1 MYLKESKAYVY
12 TKNLYMNVLNS
23 IIHNSPRAETT
34 QVSIHKWMD
43 KPKSQSTQ
51 CHAAHPQKKNEVLTH
66 ATMWMNPENMIRSTS
81 SPTQKA
87 TYWLYDPIYVK
98 CPQ

>member
-34 QVSIHKWMD
+34 QVSIH
-43 KPKSQSTQ
+43 
-51 CHAAHPQKKNEVLTH
+51 
-66 ATMWMNPENMIRSTS
+66 I
-81 SPTQKA
+81 
-87 TYWLYDPIYVK
+87 
-98 CPQ
+98 